1 MELLTSADV
10 AADRRICGEIARTF
24 PGHAIL
30 SEESYPEL
38 KAAAQGRGPLWIV
51 DPIDGT
57 VNYAYGHPQVAVS
70 IAFALDGQVQ
80 VGVVHAPFQ
89 GETFAAARGAGARL
103 NGEPIRPSGSAE
115 LRRALVATGFPY
127 ERERRE
133 ALLPRLRQVLL
144 HCRDIRRAGSAA
156 IDLCWVAA
164 GRLDGFYETLSPW
177 DIAAGRLIVT
187 EAGGRVGNL
196 RPNGEAISPELD
208 GMELVAAAP
217 RIYGELVALLAGAG
231 GTE

>member
-1 MELLTSADV
+1 M
-10 AADRRICGEIARTF
+10 
-24 PGHAIL
+24 
-30 SEESYPEL
+30 
-38 KAAAQGRGPLWIV
+38 AQGRGPLWIV
-51 DPIDGT
+51 DPIGGT
-57 VNYAYGHPQVAVS
+57 VNYTYGHPQVFVS

-103 NGEPIRPSGSAE
+103 NGEPIRPSDSAE

-144 HCRDIRRAGSAA
+144 HCRGIRRAGSVA

-177 DIAAGRLIVT
+177 DIAAGRLMVT
-187 EAGGRVGNL
+187 EAGGGWGTCGRTERPSRRSWTGWSWWRRRREFPGSWWRCRRDVVIARPSGGVARAIRVPAAGPGW
-196 RPNGEAISPELD
+196 RRDQGALD
-208 GMELVAAAP
+208 MVPMTPAP
-217 RIYGELVALLAGAG
+217 CP
-231 GTE
+231 